1 MTCERRHWVFE
12 VYSDGVFIG
21 RLYGTCELARF
32 LFRHRI
38 LERRAEYRFLQALVD
53 EYDEDWT
60 ASQAVHRFLMY
71 RETMEDGPAEEWLG
85 QAYERLR
92 RVVEDMICDDPCGQ
106 PTYAV
111 GERTV
116 HISRWEGSRWR
127 KPRPRKRA
135 RDTTRSSS
143 RSA

>member
-1 MTCERRHWVFE
+1 MTCEHRRWVFE

-21 RLYGTCELARF
+21 RVYGTCELARF
-32 LFRHRI
+32 LLRHRI
-38 LERRAEYRFLQALVD
+38 LESRAESRFLQALVD
-53 EYDEDWT
+53 EYDEDWS
-60 ASQAVHRFLMY
+60 ASEAVRRFLMY
-71 RETMEDGPAEEWLG
+71 KETMEEGPADEWLE
-85 QAYERLR
+85 QAYARLR
-92 RVVEDMICDDPCGQ
+92 SIVEDMIGDAPYGQ

-111 GERTV
+111 RDRAI

-127 KPRPRKRA
+127 RPRRGRKA